1 MQRTKH
7 YIRAIL
13 PQHLLP
19 NGDND
24 KKTRERSGSNY
35 KYLKMSDKSNK
46 KIELNEKQLSIKIV
60 IFWY

>member
-1 MQRTKH
+1 MQKTKY

-24 KKTRERSGSNY
+24 IKKSGSNY

-46 KIELNEKQLSIKIV
+46 KIELNGKQLSIKM
-60 IFWY
+60 